1 MQITSAFFAD
11 HVAIYE
17 NKLNV
22 LGAVW
27 SFYTLGDLPSQ
38 RTLPVAVIAQVGPD
52 DRGSMHNVEL
62 VMRSPD
68 GSVVG
73 KGSVQVTLA
82 SDFDSEYLCLAFG
95 IDVAFIAPGRHVAQ
109 FSVAAEPQMAL
120 PLDVRIG

>member
-27 SFYTLGDLPSQ
+27 SFYALTELPSQ
-38 RTLPVAVIAQVGPD
+38 RTLPVAVISQVGPD
-52 DRGSMHNVEL
+52 DRGAMHTVEL

-73 KGSVQVTLA
+73 NGSVQVTLP
-82 SDFDSEYLCLAFG
+82 SDYDSEYLCLAFG
-95 IDVAFIAPGRHVAQ
+95 IDVAFTSPGRHVAQ
-109 FSVAAEPQMAL
+109 FLTAGDPQMAL
-120 PLDVRIG
+120 PLDVRVG